1 MSIRSIASLAALAAV
16 AAQDPSSPID
26 IPSHLPT
33 RRLVPDVYGY
43 SIEPIWV
50 DDYISTP
57 LAQTL
62 LGAVARVAGKPPP
75 IRVGGNTADQTYL
88 HDAPLSTGNSSVAIP
103 GYLNARQ
110 FNVTPAWYDGWAGYF
125 PEGTD
130 FVYTLN
136 LAANTS
142 AWSNAVAQAEAAHKS
157 LGRRLKQFEL
167 GNEIDHF
174 INKGWRDASW
184 DVAAYVEQFRNVTG
198 QIVSSEWYKGIADD
212 GDKPTFQAGVFAD
225 PPWVPDQ
232 QDEIDDFS
240 IANLTKDGEG
250 GIVEREQDKDIIGSY
265 ATHLY
270 PQSTCDGPRWLRMRL
285 DLLSDHQV
293 LWKVSGQPPFLR
305 QSVNIS
311 QFVPQVAA
319 ADKAGAPLVMGET
332 NSVSC
337 SGKSGI
343 SDTFGAALWGV
354 DYVLLGA
361 SIGIRKT
368 YFHLGAQSEYS
379 AFTPKPYRIKNETVG
394 AGIRANW
401 YGHYFVAKIV
411 ATNSDKDKELSI
423 AALPGANSSSLSG
436 YAVYTGEEEEERS
449 LKKLVFL
456 DMGVWNG
463 TEGLSNNSTLKATDG
478 TSFSNGTRP
487 VSTIKVSTSWTAGQS
502 VSVTRLTGPGTNA
515 KSGVA
520 VSAVTFDVRTG
531 AKVGEEKE
539 EVVEVGEN
547 GTVEIKIKRAE
558 GVLLEITD
566 GAVSEEVGSSG
577 AAGKT
582 GALWSGLFVAVM
594 TIGFMLRD
602 LEAKRCVTLP
612 SPAIVCEDDTY
623 SGAQQAHLPAK
634 AHTLAQSLLAIAKS
648 CLGFGDME
656 PAKSEVAPVVTYM
669 VVLGLDALLGQV
681 PIFRSSKFGDTG
693 EQSICVTVAFFHL
706 DLSGANPAR
715 HQYPGVT

>member
-1 MSIRSIASLAALAAV
+1 MSIRSFTLAALAATAAVEV
-16 AAQDPSSPID
+16 AAQDDTTTTTVTVD
-26 IPSHLPT
+26 IPRDLAT

-50 DDYISTP
+50 DDYVSTP
-57 LAQTL
+57 LAKTL
-62 LGAVARVAGKPPP
+62 LSAIGKVTRKPPP

-88 HDAPLSTGNSSVAIP
+88 HDELPTGNDSVAIP
-103 GYLNARQ
+103 GYLDAKQ
-110 FNVTPAWYDGWAGYF
+110 FNVTPAWYDSWAGYF

-130 FVYTLN
+130 IIYTLN
-136 LAANTS
+136 LAVNES
-142 AWSNAVAQAEAAHKS
+142 AWSNAVAQAAAAHKA
-157 LGRRLKQFEL
+157 LGSKLVQFEL

-184 DVAAYVEQFRNVTG
+184 GVAAYIEQFRNLTG
-198 QIVSSEWYKGIADD
+198 QIVASDWYKAIDEDD
-212 GDKPTFQAGVFAD
+212 DRPTFQAGVFAD

-285 DLLSDHQV
+285 DLLSNHQV
-293 LWKVSGQPPFLR
+293 LWQ
-305 QSVNIS
+305 NIS
-311 QFVPQVAA
+311 QYVPQVAA

-379 AFTPKPYRIKNETVG
+379 AFTPKPYTIKNETVG

-401 YGHYFVAKIV
+401 YSHYFVAKV
-411 ATNSDKDKELSI
+411 AATATEDEELSI
-423 AALPGANSSSLSG
+423 APLPGANSSTFSG
-436 YAVYTGEEEEERS
+436 FAVYSGEEDDDENRS
-449 LKKLVFL
+449 LRKLVFL

-478 TSFSNGTRP
+478 KSFSNGTRP
-487 VSTIKVSTSWTAGQS
+487 SGTIKVSTPWAAGRN
-502 VSVTRLTGPGTNA
+502 VSITRLTGPGTNA

-520 VSAVTFDVRTG
+520 VSGVTFDAKTG
-531 AKVGEEKE
+531 EKVGEEKE
-539 EVVEVGEN
+539 EFVQVGEN
-547 GTVEIKIKRAE
+547 GALEVKIMRAE
-558 GVLLEITD
+558 GVLLEIVD
-566 GAVSEEVGSSG
+566 GSGSGSGNGNGNGEGDGNSG

-582 GALWSGLFVAVM
+582 NTLWSSLFIAVM
-594 TIGFMLRD
+594 TAGFMVML
-602 LEAKRCVTLP
+602 
-612 SPAIVCEDDTY
+612 
-623 SGAQQAHLPAK
+623 
-634 AHTLAQSLLAIAKS
+634 
-648 CLGFGDME
+648 
-656 PAKSEVAPVVTYM
+656 
-669 VVLGLDALLGQV
+669 
-681 PIFRSSKFGDTG
+681 
-693 EQSICVTVAFFHL
+693 
-706 DLSGANPAR
+706 
-715 HQYPGVT
+715 

>member
-1 MSIRSIASLAALAAV
+1 MSIRSITSLAALAAAATA
-16 AAQDPSSPID
+16 AAQDTSSSSID
-26 IPSHLPT
+26 IPDDLAP

-50 DDYISTP
+50 DDYVSTP
-57 LAQTL
+57 LAKNL
-62 LGAVARVAGKPPP
+62 LGAIARVTGKPPP

-88 HDAPLSTGNSSVAIP
+88 HGTLPTGNDSVAIP
-103 GYLNARQ
+103 GYLDARQ
-110 FNVTPAWYDGWAGYF
+110 FNVTPAWYAGWAGYF
-125 PEGTD
+125 PDGTD

-136 LAANTS
+136 LAANGSANGS
-142 AWSNAVAQAEAAHKS
+142 AWANAVAQAEVVHEA
-157 LGRRLKQFEL
+157 LGPKLKQFEL

-184 DVAAYVEQFRNVTG
+184 DVAAYVEQFRNITG
-198 QIVSSEWYKGIADD
+198 QIVGAGWYQAISDD
-212 GDKPTFQAGVFAD
+212 EDKPTFQAGVFAD

-250 GIVEREQDKDIIGSY
+250 GIVERKQDRDVIGSY
-265 ATHLY
+265 ATHMY

-293 LWKVSGQPPFLR
+293 LNQ
-305 QSVNIS
+305 NIS
-311 QFVPQVAA
+311 QYIPQVAA
-319 ADKAGAPLVMGET
+319 ADKADAPLVMGET

-401 YGHYFVAKIV
+401 YAHYFVAKVV
-411 ATNSDKDKELSI
+411 ATADKNKDEELSI

-436 YAVYTGEEEEERS
+436 YAVYAGEEDDGRRRS

-463 TEGLSNNSTLKATDG
+463 TEGLSNNSTLRATDG
-478 TSFSNGTRP
+478 TSFNNGTRP
-487 VSTIKVSTSWTAGQS
+487 ISTIKVSTPWMAGQS
-502 VSVTRLTGPGTNA
+502 VSVARLTGPGTNA

-520 VSAVTFDVRTG
+520 VSGVTFDVRTG

-539 EVVEVGEN
+539 EAVKVGED
-547 GTVEIKIKRAE
+547 GAVEIQIKRAE
-558 GVLLEITD
+558 GVLLEIVD
-566 GAVSEEVGSSG
+566 DAGSDEVGNSG
-577 AAGKT
+577 AAERT
-582 GALWSGLFVAVM
+582 GVLWSGLFVVVM
-594 TIGFMLRD
+594 TTGFMVML
-602 LEAKRCVTLP
+602 
-612 SPAIVCEDDTY
+612 
-623 SGAQQAHLPAK
+623 
-634 AHTLAQSLLAIAKS
+634 
-648 CLGFGDME
+648 
-656 PAKSEVAPVVTYM
+656 
-669 VVLGLDALLGQV
+669 
-681 PIFRSSKFGDTG
+681 
-693 EQSICVTVAFFHL
+693 
-706 DLSGANPAR
+706 
-715 HQYPGVT
+715 